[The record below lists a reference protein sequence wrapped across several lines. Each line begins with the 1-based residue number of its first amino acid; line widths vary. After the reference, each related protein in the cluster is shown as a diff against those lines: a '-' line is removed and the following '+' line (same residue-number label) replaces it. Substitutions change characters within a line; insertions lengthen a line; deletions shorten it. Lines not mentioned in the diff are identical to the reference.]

1 MLAASVPAASAAAA
15 QVGCFSLGLPP
26 MSLSVTSFV
35 SPSAGFLIYWNC
47 FLAATVVPSV
57 LVFPCDCPH
66 VKRTPSLKVL

>member
-35 SPSAGFLIYWNC
+35 SPSAGSSLDWNC
-47 FLAATVVPSV
+47 FLAVMPSV